1 MGDDFFED
9 QPVEAPSEKKTPQK
23 KSGSTKKAQ
32 SSKAAGKGGGA
43 QDKPAVEAVIPQS
56 VDLVWTV
63 AFVVVAF
70 VVGFFVR
77 GIFEPAPMVSS
88 GLSENFNTSPSV
100 EGLQPPPALTE
111 EQAQQGMPQGHPST
125 GGESTQSGTAAPDG
139 FMPPGS
145 EGGMGDMK
153 SDVPA
158 TGGLS
163 GEGQSVEVPP
173 DKKDGSP

>member
-9 QPVEAPSEKKTPQK
+9 QPVEAPSAKKTPQK
-23 KSGSTKKAQ
+23 KSGSAKKAQ
-32 SSKAAGKGGGA
+32 PGKATGKGGGA
-43 QDKPAVEAVIPQS
+43 QDKPAVEAGIPQS

-77 GIFEPAPMVSS
+77 GIFEPAPTVST
-88 GLSENFNTSPSV
+88 GLSDTFNTAPSV
-100 EGLQPPPALTE
+100 QQEQSAPPLSE
-111 EQAQQGMPQGHPST
+111 DQAQQGIPQGHPSI
-125 GGESTQSGTAAPDG
+125 GGETTQSGGVSDG
-139 FMPPGS
+139 FMPAGTG
-145 EGGMGDMK
+145 GGMGDAK

-158 TGGLS
+158 AGDLTGK
-163 GEGQSVEVPP
+163 GQSVEVPP